1 MRDFYLAILRGGGP
15 VNLVSLGGRSQLAP
29 VRVA

>member
-15 VNLVSLGGRSQLAP
+15 VNLVSLGPIDEEARRKA
-29 VRVA
+29 